1 MQKQTVFPIG
11 IITHD
16 GGVSIIRLAQKY
28 NKALLKLDLFSHI
41 LVFINEAGR
50 ISCHITRAVHV
61 DEKHGVVITG
71 KLDLPDNTALYDI
84 KAYMPCE
91 DRVQSSISR
100 EEPPVVFDESRLGS
114 ILAAPMP
121 ALPEADLPVTYIG
134 TFTFKEQKQ
143 QEQIA
148 FDDGFDLTEVTS
160 CEYLRLLWWF
170 DRFDRKEL
178 RRTLQVNPPY
188 ENAPK
193 CGVFATR
200 SPVRPNLIAT
210 TVVKVLDSHT
220 ANNTIAIKG
229 FDGFQGTHIFAALPY
244 DPAVEN
250 VPNLYVPPHLEHWP
264 EYVSFA
270 EEKEF
275 TSASKLSAA
284 DAEILRGMAGNGHGD
299 FQLPEAA
306 PAPQGKKGC
315 ISIIGANENNLKNV
329 SVDIPHNKLT
339 VITGVSGSGKSS
351 LAFDTLFKESQHQYI
366 DIMGGDGGAPVMK
379 PDVQQVSGL
388 MPAVSIEQRSLG
400 NNPRSTVG
408 TVTGIS
414 NQLRLLY
421 AAIGTRHCPTCH
433 RPIQAMPDHEIIR
446 LVDALSA
453 DNSVSLQPFSL
464 EEMGCAYTGEHTL
477 IEDFLDKGNGA
488 IVVNINDQQDY
499 LLQTREYCFHCE
511 RIFFDMTQSM
521 FSANNPDYMCPACKG
536 LGQTLIPDE
545 GMIVHNPDISIL
557 DGASRL
563 WGKLRNYIKKPSA
576 NWMKGQVVALA
587 IEMNVD
593 LETPYKDLPEDFR
606 YQLMHGSDGREV
618 SYEYDKGGR
627 KGIITR
633 PVEGAYNII
642 TRLLT
647 NTTSTNIGLAESFL
661 RKTTCPTCGG
671 ERLGTESRLVTIDSV
686 RYPVAANMNIL
697 ELKDWIE
704 KLTTTLPGYKREA
717 TFFLLAGIITRAER
731 LIDLGL
737 SYLSLDRAVTT
748 LSGGEGQRLRL
759 ASQFNN
765 TLSNI
770 LYVLDE
776 PSMGLHARDYQS
788 LVDKLKE
795 LCTKDNTVVVVEHKQ
810 DIIQSADYIIDVGPG
825 AGKYGGEIIACGT
838 VDEIR
843 NAPQS
848 ITGKYLNDG
857 ALPMR
862 LGAFDMDARDTITL
876 TGARCNNLKNLSV
889 TFPRN
894 SFICVTGVSGS
905 GKSSLVSQTLSPAIL
920 NRLGKGVSEVGE
932 YDSITGLDGI
942 QEVIHV
948 TQSSIGRTPRS
959 TPATYTGLFDFVR
972 DIYAKTPEAKARGYG
987 KDHFSYNSK
996 SGQCPACKGMG
1007 KIQYKMGFMEDIW
1020 TTCSACQGKRY
1031 KEEILEITCKGQTIS
1046 EVLEMEVSEA
1056 VDVFIGNKKLAKIL
1070 SILMDVGLG
1079 YIKLGQSALTLSGG
1093 EAQRIKLAKGLSQS
1107 KTNGSVYVLDE
1118 PTTGLHLE
1126 DIGKLIEII
1135 KKLSQTNTVIT
1146 IEHNLQFISQADY
1159 VIDMGPVGGDAG
1171 GFIVATGSPW
1181 EVMQNADS
1189 ITGQL
1194 LGA

>member
-1 MQKQTVFPIG
+1 MQKQTVIPIG
-11 IITHD
+11 VITHD

-28 NKALLKLDLFSHI
+28 NKALLNLDLFSHI
-41 LVFINEAGR
+41 LVFLNEAGR
-50 ISCHITRAVHV
+50 ITYHITRAVHV
-61 DEKHGVVITG
+61 DEKRGGVITG
-71 KLDLPDNTALYDI
+71 KLDVPENTALYDI
-84 KAYMPCE
+84 KPYIPCE
-91 DRVQSSISR
+91 DRVQSDLSR
-100 EEPPVVFDESRLGS
+100 AEAPIVFDESRLS
-114 ILAAPMP
+114 DILAAPMP
-121 ALPEADLPVTYIG
+121 ALPEADLPINSIG
-134 TFTFKEQKQ
+134 THGFNESTQ
-143 QEQIA
+143 QEEIV
-148 FDDGFDLTEVTS
+148 FDKGFDLSTLSACDHV
-160 CEYLRLLWWF
+160 RLLWWF

-210 TVVKVLDSHT
+210 TVVKVLDCDTTH
-220 ANNTIAIKG
+220 NTLAIKG
-229 FDGFQGTHIFAALPY
+229 FDGFQGTHIFDALPY
-244 DPAVEN
+244 APAIEN
-250 VPNLYVPPHLEHWP
+250 IPDLYVPPHLEHWP
-264 EYVSFA
+264 EYVHFA
-270 EEKEF
+270 EEKDLNP
-275 TSASKLSAA
+275 ADKLSAA
-284 DAEILRGMAGNGHGD
+284 DAEILRGMVGNGHGAY
-299 FQLPEAA
+299 QQPEAA
-306 PAPQGKKGC
+306 PVQQAKKGC
-315 ISIIGANENNLKNV
+315 ISIIGASENNLKNI
-329 SVDIPHNKLT
+329 SVDIPHNQLT

-351 LAFDTLFKESQHQYI
+351 LAFDTLYKESQHQYI
-366 DIMGGDGGAPVMK
+366 DIMGSDGGAPVMK
-379 PDVQQVSGL
+379 PDVQQISGL

-400 NNPRSTVG
+400 SNPRSTVG

-414 NQLRLLY
+414 NQLRVLY

-433 RPIQAMPDHEIIR
+433 RPIQALPVHEIIR
-446 LVDALSA
+446 LLDALAA
-453 DNSVSLQPFSL
+453 DNSVSLHPFSI
-464 EEMGCAYTGEHTL
+464 EELGCAYTGEHTL

-488 IVVNINDQQDY
+488 IVVNINGQQDY

-536 LGQTLIPDE
+536 LGQTLTPDE
-545 GMIVHNPDISIL
+545 SLIVHNPDISIL

-587 IEMNVD
+587 IEMGVD
-593 LETPYKDLPEDFR
+593 LALPYKDLPEEFR
-606 YQLMHGSDGREV
+606 RQLMHGSDGREV

-627 KGIITR
+627 KGVITR

-642 TRLLT
+642 TRLLS
-647 NTTSTNIGLAESFL
+647 NTTSNNIGLAESFL
-661 RKTTCPTCGG
+661 RKTTCPVCGG
-671 ERLGTESRLVTIDSV
+671 ERLGMESRLVTIDSV
-686 RYPVAANMNIL
+686 RYPAAAHMNIL
-697 ELKDWIE
+697 ELKSWIE
-704 KLTTTLPGYKREA
+704 KLIATLPGYKREK
-717 TFFLLAGIITRAER
+717 TFFLLGGILTRAER

-788 LVDKLKE
+788 LVGKLKE
-795 LCTKDNTVVVVEHKQ
+795 LCAKDNTIIVVEHKK

-838 VDEIR
+838 VDEIK

-848 ITGKYLNDG
+848 ITGKYLNNS
-857 ALPMR
+857 ALDMR
-862 LGAFDMDARDTITL
+862 PGAFELNSHETIRL
-876 TGARCNNLKNLSV
+876 TGARCNNLKNLDV
-889 TFPRN
+889 AFPRD

-905 GKSSLVSQTLSPAIL
+905 GKSSLVSQTLSPAIM
-920 NRLGKGVSEVGE
+920 NRLGKSISEVGE
-932 YDSITGLDGI
+932 YDAITGLEDI
-942 QEVIHV
+942 REVIHV

-972 DIYAKTPEAKARGYG
+972 SIFAGTSAAEARGYG
-987 KDHFSYNSK
+987 KNHFSYNNK

-1007 KIQYKMGFMEDIW
+1007 KIQHKMGFMDDIW
-1020 TTCSACQGKRY
+1020 TTCSACRGKRY
-1031 KEEILEITCKGQTIS
+1031 KEEVLEITHKSHTIAD
-1046 EVLEMEVSEA
+1046 VLEMEVCEA
-1056 VDVFIGNKKLAKIL
+1056 VEVFTVNKKLAKIL

-1107 KTNGSVYVLDE
+1107 RTSGSVYVLDE

-1126 DIGKLIEII
+1126 DIAKLIAIL
-1135 KKLSQTNTVIT
+1135 KKLSQTNTVIA

-1159 VIDMGPVGGDAG
+1159 IIDMGPVGGDAG
-1171 GFIVATGSPW
+1171 GYIVATGSPW
-1181 EVMQNADS
+1181 EVMQNSAS
-1189 ITGQL
+1189 ITGRL